1 MWLQVNMPGD
11 KNFEVSSMSLKRRGD
26 GCCGNQQRQ
35 INAVSFETSQD
46 GSTWNPHN
54 GGEWYKTGQV
64 WNDNVELERRI
75 EIDPPMIGKFFRVVI
90 DKDHK
95 SGPNIQ
101 GRFDLWAV
109 ETDKEPIEEES
120 EQVGGLSIGKCYQ
133 FSSKNFPGNA
143 FRHRNGEVWLDKKDN
158 GNALY
163 KADSTWKII
172 KGNLGG
178 EDTISLQSV
187 NYP

>member
-11 KNFEVSSMSLKRRGD
+11 KNFKVSEMSLKRRAD

-35 INAVSFETSQD
+35 INSVSFETSQD
-46 GSTWNPHN
+46 GSTWTPHN

-75 EIDPPMIGKFFRVVI
+75 NIEPPMIGKFFRVVT

-95 SGPNIQ
+95 GGPEIQ

-109 ETDKEPIEEES
+109 ETDKTESVVQVQSLISNAVQQKLPTTVS
-120 EQVGGLSIGKCYQ
+120 EQDLSTG
-133 FSSKNFPGNA
+133 
-143 FRHRNGEVWLDKKDN
+143 
-158 GNALY
+158 
-163 KADSTWKII
+163 
-172 KGNLGG
+172 
-178 EDTISLQSV
+178 QS
-187 NYP
+187 PI